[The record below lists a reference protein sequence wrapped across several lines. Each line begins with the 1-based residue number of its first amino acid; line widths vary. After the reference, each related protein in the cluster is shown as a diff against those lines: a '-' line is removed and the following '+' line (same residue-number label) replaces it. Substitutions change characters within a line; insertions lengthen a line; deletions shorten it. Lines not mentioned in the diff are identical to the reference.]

1 MMNQTYNTYQ
11 NNSVMTASPAD
22 LTLMLYNGCL
32 KFIKQAKKGIEEN
45 NYEKKNTNI
54 QKSQNIIDE
63 LSITLDQEV
72 AISKQVLPLYDFI
85 KRQLVEANIKNDVE
99 KLDQAAELITEFRDT
114 WQQVIKINRQRQYS
128 GQGSV

>member
-1 MMNQTYNTYQ
+1 MNQTYNTYQ